1 MKWIL
6 SFLLILSGFSTMAQ
20 SDSLFLHNGDTIIGS
35 IYAQNKYITKI
46 YVDTAWLFIQNTE
59 IRENYKPTYFDQAE
73 DEIRIPDGPE
83 FYTIPAGEFLVIKTN
98 RALNSRYTKTG
109 EIIECRLTQAIVN
122 REGLA
127 ILPQNTPIIG
137 RVKYARNGTA
147 FKSAQLQ
154 LELIEIHINGEIIP
168 ITTTND
174 IRILENYTAERILG
188 SAASGSIFGGI
199 FYDEWLRGALL
210 GATIGT
216 VSSLIVE
223 NRNIII
229 PENSSLEF
237 MTDKRINIRIN

>member
-1 MKWIL
+1 MPK
-6 SFLLILSGFSTMAQ
+6 
-20 SDSLFLHNGDTIIGS
+20 
-35 IYAQNKYITKI
+35 
-46 YVDTAWLFIQNTE
+46 
-59 IRENYKPTYFDQAE
+59 
-73 DEIRIPDGPE
+73 
-83 FYTIPAGEFLVIKTN
+83 
-98 RALNSRYTKTG
+98 
-109 EIIECRLTQAIVN
+109 
-122 REGLA
+122 
-127 ILPQNTPIIG
+127 NTPNIG

-199 FYDEWLRGALL
+199 FYDEWLRGALI